1 MRRRHRQ
8 NNTETTVLPADHP
21 GEHQSFFSGGV
32 GGPSGAGGAGS
43 VGGVP
48 TGGAAGYAGTA
59 GTAGPAGASL
69 AGGDGFGATGST
81 SSPYGVSEAPAEPEA
96 IVVRVRRHGRRL
108 TLPVIA
114 LVAIAGA
121 AGYFIGWFP
130 EAWMNIAAAIGALGL
145 MLLLGIVPILAWLS
159 HRTVVTTRRVISHRG
174 FLVRHRSEVSLARV
188 REVKSRQ
195 NLVQRMFGSGDVQLF
210 VGAES
215 TTIADAPDA
224 RHLHASLQELSERSY
239 DEQVRAAARFGL

>member
-43 VGGVP
+43 VGGVGGAQ
-48 TGGAAGYAGTA
+48 TGGAAGYVSA
-59 GTAGPAGASL
+59 AGPAGPAS
-69 AGGDGFGATGST
+69 GDGIGATGST

-96 IVVRVRRHGRRL
+96 IVVRVRRHGRHL

-130 EAWMNIAAAIGALGL
+130 ETWMNVAAAIGALGL
-145 MLLLGIVPILAWLS
+145 MLLLGIVPTLAWLS

-239 DEQVRAAARFGL
+239 DEQVRAAGRFGL